1 LYVQAHARQ
10 LDLTPRAAAW
20 YPKNAPTFADA
31 LAAVRISLWS
41 DLNFVT
47 GSNSNETVQIPR
59 VLFLRLI
66 QAAAYAP

>member
-1 LYVQAHARQ
+1 V
-10 LDLTPRAAAW
+10 
-20 YPKNAPTFADA
+20 KITFADA